1 MIETRGRIKRL
12 SRRGRAA
19 RIVVAAPFA
28 SELERGES
36 VALNGVCLTVT
47 RARGGSFEV
56 DAIERTVAT
65 TTLGRA
71 SAGQTVNLERAVRA
85 GDRLGGHLVTGHVD
99 GIGVVVGIERTSTG
113 RDVTIE
119 IPTELTRHAAA
130 RGSIAVDGVSL
141 TVARLEG
148 ARFTVSLIPET
159 LASTTASSYRHGSAV
174 NIETDVL
181 AKYQESIGAAKGVA
195 GESEAPAGGHGLTA
209 ERLRELGFTE

>member
-1 MIETRGRIKRL
+1 MIEATGHIKRL

-36 VALNGVCLTVT
+36 VALNGVCLTVA
-47 RARGGSFEV
+47 RADRVSFEV
-56 DAIERTVAT
+56 DAVERTMAT

-71 SAGQTVNLERAVRA
+71 SAGRTVNLERAVRA

-99 GIGVVVGIERTSTG
+99 GIGRVVRVERTPTG

-119 IPTELTRHAAA
+119 IPDALARHVAA

-141 TVARLEG
+141 TVARVEG
-148 ARFTVSLIPET
+148 RRFSVSLIPET
-159 LASTTASSYRHGSAV
+159 LTSTTASSYRAGSTV
-174 NIETDVL
+174 NVETDVL
-181 AKYQESIGAAKGVA
+181 AKYQESIGAAEGAA
-195 GESEAPAGGHGLTA
+195 GEQEAGTGRGLTA
-209 ERLRELGFTE
+209 ERLRDLGFTE